1 MNKTIDNK
9 IKYFSFLRKNNV
21 ALFLALIVLSIIF
34 TIVNP
39 NFIKISNLTNVIR
52 QMSVLSIASVGVTLC
67 MLIGGIDLSVGSI
80 MAFVSVV
87 SATYIVRMG
96 IIPGIIIG
104 LVVGAI
110 FGFLQGSIIAKWSIP
125 AFIVTLGGQ
134 TFFRGATFI
143 YSNGL
148 SVSGLPKSFYW
159 IGNGNVFGIP
169 VPGIIALII
178 YLFFHFILTRT
189 KAGRYIYAIG
199 GNEDAARLS
208 GIRIFNYKVLVHT
221 LCGFLS
227 ALSGIVLTS
236 RVFSGQPTLAESYA
250 LDCIAACVIGG
261 TSFRGGEGS
270 MVGTILGVL
279 TISIIRNGLNLIRVS
294 SFAQMMVIGAIIVIA
309 VIIDSTGKKKT
320 A

>member
-1 MNKTIDNK
+1 MDKTVDNK
-9 IKYFSFLRKNNV
+9 IKYFSFLKKNNV
-21 ALFLALIVLSIIF
+21 ALFLALVVLSVIF
-34 TIVNP
+34 TIMNP
-39 NFIKISNLTNVIR
+39 NFIKINNLTNVIR
-52 QMSVLSIASVGVTLC
+52 QMSVLSIAAVGVTLC
-67 MLIGGIDLSVGSI
+67 MLVGGIDLSVGSI

-87 SATYIVRMG
+87 SATYIVRIG

-104 LVVGAI
+104 LVVGSI
-110 FGFLQGSIIAKWSIP
+110 FGLLQGSIIAKWSIP

-159 IGNGNVFGIP
+159 IGNGNVFGVP
-169 VPGIIALII
+169 VPGLIALFI
-178 YLFFHFILTRT
+178 YLFFHFFLTRT
-189 KAGRYIYAIG
+189 KTGRYVYAIG

-208 GIRIFNYKVLVHT
+208 GIKIFKYKVIVHT
-221 LCGFLS
+221 ICGLLS
-227 ALSGIVLTS
+227 AISGIVLTS

-294 SFAQMMVIGAIIVIA
+294 SFVQMMVIGAIIVIA
-309 VIIDSTGKKKT
+309 VIIDSTGKKK
-320 A
+320 AA

>member
-1 MNKTIDNK
+1 MKEFLNTKTIN
-9 IKYFSFLRKNNV
+9 FSYLKKNNV
-21 ALFLALIVLSIIF
+21 ALFLALIVLSVVFSIL
-34 TIVNP
+34 NP
-39 NFIKISNLTNVIR
+39 NFIKINNLTNVVR

-67 MLIGGIDLSVGSI
+67 MLVGGIDLSVGSI
-80 MAFVSVV
+80 MAFVSVI
-87 SATYIVRMG
+87 SATYIVRIG
-96 IIPGIIIG
+96 IVPGIIIG
-104 LVVGAI
+104 LCVGAI
-110 FGFLQGSIIAKWSIP
+110 FGLLQGSIIAKWSIP

-159 IGNGNVFGIP
+159 IGNGNIFGIP
-169 VPGIIALII
+169 VPGIIALFI

-189 KAGRYIYAIG
+189 KTGRYIYAVG

-208 GIRIFNYKVLVHT
+208 GIRIFKYKVFVHT
-221 LCGFLS
+221 MCGLLS
-227 ALSGIVLTS
+227 AIAGIVLTS

-250 LDCIAACVIGG
+250 LDSIAACVIGG

-270 MVGTILGVL
+270 MIGTILGVL

-294 SFAQMMVIGAIIVIA
+294 SFAQMMIIGAIIVIA